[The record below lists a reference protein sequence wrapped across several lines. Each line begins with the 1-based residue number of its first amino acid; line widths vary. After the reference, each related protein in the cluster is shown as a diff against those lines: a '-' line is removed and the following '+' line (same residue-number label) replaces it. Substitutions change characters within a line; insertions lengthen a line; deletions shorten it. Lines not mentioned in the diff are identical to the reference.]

1 VWVYKTFIYTLFK
14 EIISTPV
21 TWWLWE
27 GEYMET
33 KIRLFRQEMGITQQ
47 ELAESVGVTRQT
59 INALE
64 NARYNPSL
72 LLAYKI
78 TKILGKNAIEE
89 VFVFNEDD

>member
-1 VWVYKTFIYTLFK
+1 
-14 EIISTPV
+14 
-21 TWWLWE
+21 
-27 GEYMET
+27 MET
-33 KIRLFRQEMGITQQ
+33 KIRHLRQEKGITQQ

-72 LLAYKI
+72 LLAYRIAKF
-78 TKILGKNAIEE
+78 LGENSIED